1 MRDADENF
9 DNCEGW
15 TEASFIH
22 RLAQLSN
29 EGGRLPGEARS
40 AAASPAVIFRLATN
54 GLVTDLQNVLLGRAG
69 AGGGEALSRAMPD
82 LFSTVGMLEDSWK
95 SRDITFSEAIRGLFT
110 IREVVRNL
118 ESGRATAASAMHFF
132 GSGLVGVVD
141 GEEHQ
146 FGAQIAAEKLFV
158 SGWRTDVNV
167 RSGIEWIIER
177 ASREHFHFA
186 GISVGSDEALA
197 GLADRISELRDVSMN
212 RSIDVILGGAVFA
225 YSKSSF
231 EFLGADHIARTVD
244 DAIIFLKARAS
255 LLSSGSTLSH

>member
-22 RLAQLSN
+22 RLAQLSPAV
-29 EGGRLPGEARS
+29 GRPAGVAGT
-40 AAASPAVIFRLATN
+40 AAVSPAVIFRLATN
-54 GLVTDLQNVLLGRAG
+54 GLVTDLQNVLCGR

-95 SRDITFSEAIRGLFT
+95 SRDITFSQAIRGLFT

-118 ESGRATAASAMHFF
+118 ESGRASAASAMHFF

-158 SGWRTDVNV
+158 SGWRTEVNV

-186 GISVGSDEALA
+186 GVSVGSDEALA
-197 GLADRISELRDVSMN
+197 GLADRISELRDVSVN